1 MVRVERNSNVNGS
14 GKAFILLEN
23 LADLLTFSRL
33 VIGLIILY
41 LSVVGPHV
49 YIAVVILGL
58 MGAATDILDG
68 RAARRYLSGREG
80 RLGKYDIF
88 IDIVFIFCIL
98 AYLSFSGIIPVVFG
112 LGWIILATIV
122 AMLHRNKQKILTI
135 IEIPSVMVILAA
147 VGFYDPGFFIVV
159 VAPIFVLGLIFNRK
173 RLIYLFT
180 EKWPRMFLGK

>member
-1 MVRVERNSNVNGS
+1 MERNSGVRGN
-14 GKAFILLEN
+14 GKAFTLLEN

-41 LSVVGPHV
+41 FSVIGPQA
-49 YIAVVILGL
+49 YIVVVVLGL

-88 IDIVFIFCIL
+88 IDVVFIFCIL

-112 LGWIILATIV
+112 LGWITLATV
-122 AMLHRNKQKILTI
+122 VVMLYPNKQRILTI
-135 IEIPSVMVILAA
+135 IEIPSVMAILAA
-147 VGFYDPGFFIVV
+147 VGFYDPGFFVV
-159 VAPIFVLGLIFNRK
+159 VVVPIFVLGLIFNRK

-180 EKWPRMFLGK
+180 EKWPQMFLGK